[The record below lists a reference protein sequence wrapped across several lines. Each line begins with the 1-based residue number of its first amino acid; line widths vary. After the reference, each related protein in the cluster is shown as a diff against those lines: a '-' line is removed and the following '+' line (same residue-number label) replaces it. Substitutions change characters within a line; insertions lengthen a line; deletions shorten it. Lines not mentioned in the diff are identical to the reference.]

1 MLSTWPN
8 PLAYF
13 LASSPTRDAPRS
25 AGHVKHPLSL
35 HIYKVRGGGV
45 YRRGV
50 SMSPPPSPRIIQ
62 RRLPSPPQSPLPQ
75 SPRVSGQRRALSPQ
89 PEPEETPDDDQVKD
103 VPPSTKAPPQAPQA
117 PKRPPRPGNK
127 FVRTHSLHGS
137 VHVHVATRKG
147 KFVEK
152 GLSPPP
158 PAPATPDP
166 ATPPP
171 PLSCPHLDCGFACGS
186 LEELR
191 AHFEV
196 LSYKWHGVL
205 HL

>member
-1 MLSTWPN
+1 MLVWLYVTLTHNSFNHATN
-8 PLAYF
+8 Y
-13 LASSPTRDAPRS
+13 
-25 AGHVKHPLSL
+25 
-35 HIYKVRGGGV
+35 I
-45 YRRGV
+45 RGV
-50 SMSPPPSPRIIQ
+50 SMSPPPSPLIIQ
-62 RRLPSPPQSPLPQ
+62 RKLRSPPQSPLPQ
-75 SPRVSGQRRALSPQ
+75 SPRVSRQRRALSPQ
-89 PEPEETPDDDQVKD
+89 PEPEKTPDDDQVKD
-103 VPPSTKAPPQAPQA
+103 VPPSTEAPQA

-137 VHVHVATRKG
+137 IHVHVATRKG

-166 ATPPP
+166 ATPPHP
-171 PLSCPHLDCGFACGS
+171 FSCPHVDCGFACGS
-186 LEELR
+186 SEELQ

-196 LSYKWHGVL
+196 LPYTWHEAL